1 MWAGLGSALRSLLLR
16 DLKKGRR
23 RPCRVLGQEHSGQR
37 PWTYM
42 RPGILREHSSEQGG
56 GSSHHIKSGV
66 ESSFQVIES
75 SALSA
80 QVRLL
85 PSLLRRKRRSTCC
98 HWTTSKSGM
107 WRRVS
112 CPTSTCLPSSTRSR
126 GEEPAGVGSQEI
138 LVATLCTGFQSP
150 VPGVV
155 VCSEVRAEHHGYRRL
170 KWMKC
175 EDRSNP
181 THSQEEDW
189 HSPGGE
195 ETGGP
200 LVL

>member
-1 MWAGLGSALRSLLLR
+1 M
-16 DLKKGRR
+16 
-23 RPCRVLGQEHSGQR
+23 LGQKHPGQR

-42 RPGILREHSSEQGG
+42 RPGILRNIQVSKGMAVLITPSQVLE
-56 GSSHHIKSGV
+56 
-66 ESSFQVIES
+66 VIEG

-107 WRRVS
+107 WRRAS

-150 VPGVV
+150 VLGVV
-155 VCSEVRAEHHGYRRL
+155 LCSEVKAEHHEYRRL
-170 KWMKC
+170 KRMK
-175 EDRSNP
+175 
-181 THSQEEDW
+181 
-189 HSPGGE
+189 
-195 ETGGP
+195 
-200 LVL
+200 